1 LWIKTVGS
9 TVLGGLWADF
19 YSSMKTLGATGLGGL
34 WAFWVWHSAE
44 TNLRCTAT
52 VLGGL
57 WALEYA
63 WHSAETNL
71 RCAGGTLLK
80 QTCAAQEAQESQ
92 RSCGQTDGWTD

>member
-1 LWIKTVGS
+1 LVGVTGFRGLWALKRA
-9 TVLGGLWADF
+9 TVLGGLWALE
-19 YSSMKTLGATGLGGL
+19 S
-34 WAFWVWHSAE
+34 
-44 TNLRCTAT
+44 AT

-80 QTCAAQEAQESQ
+80 QTCAAQESQ
-92 RSCGQTDGWTD
+92 